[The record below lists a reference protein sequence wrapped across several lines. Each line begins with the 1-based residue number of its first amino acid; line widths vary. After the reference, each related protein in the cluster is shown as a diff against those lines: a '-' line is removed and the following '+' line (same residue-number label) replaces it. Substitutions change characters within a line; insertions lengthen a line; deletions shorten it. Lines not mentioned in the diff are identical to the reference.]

1 MHAGMLEWKFRR
13 TYGRGTGRDENS
25 LAAQQ
30 RVRSDT
36 HRVGINKTRRTMKRR
51 DVVDSHLLFS
61 ASAFVNRDGRFV
73 AHEIPNGGL
82 SPEREIH
89 AKELARTYAGEG
101 QRCFAKKLHRSFAK
115 TRAREGQYLCF
126 PSLIADDGNLLKVVA
141 VAEEKVCIAPLL
153 AAFPSRK
160 VFQQDEKLD
169 RSGNGDF
176 FHELGLHSIE
186 FGFLQFT
193 TDAKDEKTISV
204 LFEIGAHGCLV
215 WRLWKE

>member
-1 MHAGMLEWKFRR
+1 MHVDPESSKSAGILRADNAGAYDRQRFREHADLENLIRVVHAGMLEWKFRR

-101 QRCFAKKLHRSFAK
+101 QRCFAQGLARDRASVNTGAADFTEFFDERDAFAK
-115 TRAREGQYLCF
+115 DPRGSRSANAGRPAADHYHIEVFSHRLA
-126 PSLIADDGNLLKVVA
+126 PSRRVTTELIAV
-141 VAEEKVCIAPLL
+141 
-153 AAFPSRK
+153 
-160 VFQQDEKLD
+160 
-169 RSGNGDF
+169 
-176 FHELGLHSIE
+176 
-186 FGFLQFT
+186 
-193 TDAKDEKTISV
+193 
-204 LFEIGAHGCLV
+204 
-215 WRLWKE
+215 RLWA

>member
-101 QRCFAKKLHRSFAK
+101 QRCFAQGLARDRASVNAGATDFTEFFDERDPFAK
-115 TRAREGQYLCF
+115 DPRGIRSANAGRPATDHYYAEG
-126 PSLIADDGNLLKVVA
+126 PSHGHPLSRRVAAEFMVASPFRLRGSQLL
-141 VAEEKVCIAPLL
+141 
-153 AAFPSRK
+153 
-160 VFQQDEKLD
+160 
-169 RSGNGDF
+169 
-176 FHELGLHSIE
+176 H
-186 FGFLQFT
+186 
-193 TDAKDEKTISV
+193 
-204 LFEIGAHGCLV
+204 
-215 WRLWKE
+215 

>member
-1 MHAGMLEWKFRR
+1 MHLDPESSKSAGILRADNAGAYDRQRFREHADLENLSRVMHAGMLEWKFRR

-101 QRCFAKKLHRSFAK
+101 QRGFAQGLSRD
-115 TRAREGQYLCF
+115 RA
-126 PSLIADDGNLLKVVA
+126 
-141 VAEEKVCIAPLL
+141 
-153 AAFPSRK
+153 
-160 VFQQDEKLD
+160 
-169 RSGNGDF
+169 SGNT
-176 FHELGLHSIE
+176 SAAI
-186 FGFLQFT
+186 FT
-193 TDAKDEKTISV
+193 
-204 LFEIGAHGCLV
+204 EIFYECVASAQYHRGI
-215 WRLWKE
+215 

>member
-25 LAAQQ
+25 IAAQQ

-36 HRVGINKTRRTMKRR
+36 HRVGINKARRTMKRR

-89 AKELARTYAGEG
+89 AKELARTHPGEG
-101 QRCFAKKLHRSFAK
+101 QRCFAQGLARDRVSVNTGAADFTEFFDGRDAFAK
-115 TRAREGQYLCF
+115 DPRGIRSPNAGR
-126 PSLIADDGNLLKVVA
+126 PADDHSHIEVLHQRLRPARPLTTKLIPVV
-141 VAEEKVCIAPLL
+141 
-153 AAFPSRK
+153 
-160 VFQQDEKLD
+160 
-169 RSGNGDF
+169 
-176 FHELGLHSIE
+176 
-186 FGFLQFT
+186 
-193 TDAKDEKTISV
+193 
-204 LFEIGAHGCLV
+204 
-215 WRLWKE
+215 LWG